1 MLSLS
6 EGSALFFSFLFGGLA
21 VSKSDS
27 RIEGGR
33 AAAAV
38 VAVAAAV
45 AVVVACSLVQECN
58 WRSSSVIRAIKL
70 ELVHVE

>member
-1 MLSLS
+1 MFSLS

-21 VSKSDS
+21 VSKSVS

-38 VAVAAAV
+38 VVVVAAAV
-45 AVVVACSLVQECN
+45 AVVVACSLVRECN
-58 WRSSSVIRAIKL
+58 
-70 ELVHVE
+70 